1 VAPLDGC
8 FIPWAK
14 MEVEEVEVGKNRAEE
29 DAVGKN
35 RAEEDAVG
43 KNRRPQGASATA
55 HANDSAV
62 HTPPPPASALGGAAQ
77 GSSTEMV
84 TKAGCRVSNFFL

>member
-14 MEVEEVEVGKNRAEE
+14 MEVEE
-29 DAVGKN
+29 
-35 RAEEDAVG
+35 AEEDAVG